1 MLPDS
6 VGANI
11 SMLALLAGFAAG
23 AGHVLAGPD
32 HLGAVAPLAA
42 ESRGKAWQAGLRW
55 GLGHT
60 TGVLLVGLL
69 FLWLRDVLPIDL
81 ISGWSERLVGV
92 VLIGI
97 GAWGLRT
104 TFRQRLHAHEHEH
117 DGEKHAHAHVH
128 EASTVHRPAERKP
141 HVHTHAAFGV
151 GTLHGL
157 AGSSH
162 FLGVIPALAFPTKL
176 EAVSYLAAFG
186 VGTIAAMICFAAV
199 VGMVARGSS
208 RRGVAAYQTVLGACS
223 FAAVGIGI
231 YWLVA

>member
-1 MLPDS
+1 MLS
-6 VGANI
+6 
-11 SMLALLAGFAAG
+11 LLAGFAAG
-23 AGHVLAGPD
+23 AGHVLSGPD

-42 ESRGKAWQAGLRW
+42 RSHGRAWQAGFRW

-69 FLWLRDVLPIDL
+69 FLLLRDVLPVDL

-97 GAWGLRT
+97 GAWGLNT
-104 TFRQRLHAHEHEH
+104 TFRNRLHTHEHEH
-117 DGEKHAHAHVH
+117 DGEKHAHVHVH
-128 EASTVHRPAERKP
+128 NRGTAHGPNEQKRHA
-141 HVHTHAAFGV
+141 HTHAAFGV

-162 FLGVIPALAFPTKL
+162 FLGVIPALAFPTKV
-176 EAVSYLAAFG
+176 EAVCYLAAFG

-223 FAAVGIGI
+223 LAAVGIGV
-231 YWLVA
+231 YWLLG